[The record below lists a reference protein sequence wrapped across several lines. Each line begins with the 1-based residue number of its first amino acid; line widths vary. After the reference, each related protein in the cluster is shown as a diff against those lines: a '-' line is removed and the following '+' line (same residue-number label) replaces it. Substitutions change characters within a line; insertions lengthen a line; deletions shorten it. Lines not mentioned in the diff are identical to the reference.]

1 MTRDMRIACI
11 GGGPAGLYFAILLKK
26 ARPDAEIHVYER
38 NKPDD
43 TFGWGVVFSDET
55 LGGFEAADP
64 ESYAEIRREFAY
76 WTDIETYLETAPGRM
91 ECVRSTGHGFSGL
104 SRKRLLQIF
113 HARAKELGVR
123 LEFERE
129 VRDEGEVGRADLVL
143 ACDGINSFV
152 RARHAAHFRPE
163 IEWRKCRFA
172 WFGTTKPLEAFTFVF
187 RSNEHGLFQ
196 VHAYPFQRGAE
207 TLSTWIVEC
216 HEDVWK
222 RAGLEHAS
230 EQESVRVLEDL
241 FAPELDGHALLTNKS
256 VWRAFPV
263 IRCGSWVRGNTVLVG
278 DAAHTAHFS
287 IGSGTKLAMEDA
299 IELAAALRATGYDVP
314 AALARYEGQR
324 RNEVARLQRA
334 ARTSMEWF
342 ENSARYVEQRPLA
355 FTFNLM
361 TRSKRITYDNLRQR
375 DPELVRAVTAEFA
388 DENGL
393 TPGAP
398 GSSLASAPP
407 SGVQQKSARLEP
419 GAPGV
424 SAPPPVFAPLEL
436 RSLRLENRIVVSP
449 MCQYS
454 AVDGTVGDWHLVH
467 LGSRA
472 IGGAG
477 LVMTEMTDVSAAGRI
492 TLACAGM
499 YADEHEG
506 AWKRIVDFVHAN
518 SRAKI
523 GLQLA
528 HAGRKGS
535 CNLPWEGDDP
545 LRDGRAWQTIAPSA
559 LPFAPGWP
567 IPRTMTRADMDR
579 VRDDFVSGT
588 RRAARAGFDLV
599 ELHFA
604 HGYLLSSF
612 LSPASNKRA
621 DAYGGTLANRL
632 RFPLEVFEAVRAAW
646 PGEKPLA
653 VRVSATDWL
662 PAGEGITLDETVEIA
677 RVLRE
682 RGLDLVDVSSA
693 GNTPDSPVEYGRMYQ
708 VPFAERIRYE
718 VPGLRV
724 MAVGGIEGADHAN
737 TILAAGRADLCALAR
752 AHLVNPYL
760 TLGAAVAYGRSDQP
774 WPKQYLPA
782 KPKPRKG

>member
-1 MTRDMRIACI
+1 MRIACI

-26 ARPDAEIHVYER
+26 ARPDAEIDVYER
-38 NKPDD
+38 NRPDD

-55 LGGFEAADP
+55 LGGFEEADP
-64 ESYAEIRREFAY
+64 ETYAEIRREFAY

-91 ECVRSTGHGFSGL
+91 ECVRSTGHGFCGL
-104 SRKRLLQIF
+104 SRKALLQIF
-113 HARAKELGVR
+113 HRRARELGVR

-152 RARHAAHFRPE
+152 RAKHAAHFRPE
-163 IEWRKCRFA
+163 IEWRRCRFA
-172 WFGTTKPLEAFTFVF
+172 WFGTTKPLGAFTFVF

-207 TLSTWIVEC
+207 PLSTWIVEC

-222 RAGLEHAS
+222 RAGFEHAS
-230 EQESVRVLEDL
+230 ESETVRALEDL
-241 FAPELDGHALLTNKS
+241 FAPELDGHPLLTNKS
-256 VWRAFPV
+256 VWRSFPV
-263 IRCGSWVRGNTVLVG
+263 IRCATWVRGNTVLAG

-299 IELAAALRATGYDVP
+299 IQLVAALRATEYDVP
-314 AALARYEGQR
+314 AALARYEEQR

-342 ENSARYVEQRPLA
+342 ENSARYAKQRPLA

-375 DPELVRAVTAEFA
+375 DPELVRAVSAEFA

-393 TPGAP
+393 
-398 GSSLASAPP
+398 
-407 SGVQQKSARLEP
+407 ARDAQ
-419 GAPGV
+419 GRV
-424 SAPPPVFAPLEL
+424 PPPLFAPITL
-436 RSLRLENRIVVSP
+436 RSLRLENRIVVSA

-454 AVDGTVGDWHLVH
+454 ATDGTVGDWHLVH

-492 TLACAGM
+492 TLACAGL
-499 YADEHEG
+499 YADEHER

-518 SRAKI
+518 SRARI

-535 CNLPWEGDDP
+535 CNLPWQGDDP
-545 LRDGRAWQTIAPSA
+545 LRDGRAWQTIGPSA
-559 LPFAPGWP
+559 LPFADGWP
-567 IPRTMTRADMDR
+567 APRAMTRADMER
-579 VRDDFVSGT
+579 VRDDFVSAT
-588 RRAARAGFDLV
+588 RRAARVGFDLV

-612 LSPASNKRA
+612 LSPAANQRT
-621 DAYGGTLANRL
+621 DEYGGTLANRL

-646 PGEKPLA
+646 PAEKPLA

-662 PAGEGITLDETVEIA
+662 PAGEGITIEETVEIVRA
-677 RVLRE
+677 LRA
-682 RGLDLVDVSSA
+682 RGLDLADVSSA
-693 GNTPDSPVEYGRMYQ
+693 GNTPRSKPEYGRMYQ
-708 VPFAERIRYE
+708 VPFAEHIRYE
-718 VPGLRV
+718 VGLPV
-724 MAVGGIEGADHAN
+724 MTVGGIEGADHAN

-752 AHLVNPYL
+752 AHLVDPYL
-760 TLGAAVAYGRSDQP
+760 TLRAAVDHGHLDHP
-774 WPKQYLPA
+774 WPRQYLPA
-782 KPKPRKG
+782 KPRRK